1 MNYFITSKE
10 DYERHKR
17 VQDFLERARK
27 NLPAFLRSELPEG
40 LSGDD
45 EIKQGIRDA
54 VPGMI
59 AELSKTVDTYREE
72 KICTVTSEN
81 LYIFP
86 DGAEPV
92 TGFELVITDEY
103 GKTYTLDEFKA
114 YLLAEFPSKTRTIVS
129 FLNELKTWRK
139 EQS

>member
-1 MNYFITSKE
+1 MNYFIASKV
-10 DYERHKR
+10 DHERHR
-17 VQDFLERARK
+17 AMLDFLEHVRK

-40 LSGDD
+40 LSGDV
-45 EIKQGIRDA
+45 EIKQGIRDS

-92 TGFELVITDEY
+92 TGSELVITDEY
-103 GKTYTLDEFKA
+103 GKTYTLDEFRA
-114 YLLAEFPSKTRTIVS
+114 YLLTEFPTKTRTIVS